1 MALAL
6 GAAGANNALVARNV
20 ALLNGVK
27 EAVENA
33 GGRGQFFQVD
43 VLEDEQIRKL
53 ERDVIAAFGGVH
65 VRRGQP
71 APVGSESGLKVRKD
85 LTQHFCSLR
94 LP

>member
-33 GGRGQFFQVD
+33 GGRGPI
-43 VLEDEQIRKL
+43 LS
-53 ERDVIAAFGGVH
+53 G
-65 VRRGQP
+65 RR
-71 APVGSESGLKVRKD
+71 VGR
-85 LTQHFCSLR
+85 
-94 LP
+94 